1 MRKKASFMELLW
13 LINETGIV
21 VHLYLKTLMLGW
33 IQTMSPA
40 AVTEDKAIICPLVRE
55 LINTCKIALLKNRKK
70 ERETKIHFVF
80 S

>member
-21 VHLYLKTLMLGW
+21 VHLYLKTLTLGW
-33 IQTMSPA
+33 IQTMSPT

-70 ERETKIHFVF
+70 RKRNKNPFCL
-80 S
+80 